1 DSGLR
6 KARSSQDRIV
16 VLPKEKTR
24 DEPCHPPTL
33 ENTDRQA
40 ENNNKKAEH
49 ADGNVH
55 LIAGADPPSVRF
67 R

>member
-1 DSGLR
+1 MNLVIRRPS
-6 KARSSQDRIV
+6 
-16 VLPKEKTR
+16 KTPIGR
-24 DEPCHPPTL
+24 RT
-33 ENTDRQA
+33 